1 MMKYIIKIHKW
12 KPYLS
17 DEERAMLILDAYD
30 RAKEAGIYLD
40 YNDKAREILYGK

>member
-1 MMKYIIKIHKW
+1 
-12 KPYLS
+12 
-17 DEERAMLILDAYD
+17 MLILDAYD